1 MVRVKSYLGIK
12 MCVLHFVQEARNF
25 DKFLLPV
32 LIVFKEKSNF
42 VRASTEDFVINNLS
56 STLVHFPCC
65 SAGAVLITC
74 EGANCQM

>member
-1 MVRVKSYLGIK
+1 

-32 LIVFKEKSNF
+32 LIVSKEKSNF
-42 VRASTEDFVINNLS
+42 VRANTEDFVINNLS
-56 STLVHFPCC
+56 STLVHFPRC